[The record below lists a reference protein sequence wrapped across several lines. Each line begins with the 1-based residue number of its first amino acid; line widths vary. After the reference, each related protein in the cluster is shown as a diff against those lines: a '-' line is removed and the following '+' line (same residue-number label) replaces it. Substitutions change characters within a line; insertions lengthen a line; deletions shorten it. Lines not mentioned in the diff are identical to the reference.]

1 MNKQTIEQAAD
12 NYGVTNKPNWY
23 EKTENPNSGKVIIIM
38 CNESG
43 TFIFHLH
50 VLSEKD
56 DWSTFAQERNVVRWA
71 YFKDIAPIDAGATV
85 MLEEAKTKGKKND
98 RIDGK
103 VRMELLPFPELQ
115 EVARVLTAGAKKY
128 GANNWQNLDDGY
140 NRYLGAML
148 RHLTEVEKGIEIDAD
163 TGCLHIAQVACN
175 ALFMLHFK
183 LQEYNDKEGGT
194 I

>member
-1 MNKQTIEQAAD
+1 METKSID
-12 NYGVTNKPNWY
+12 IV
-23 EKTENPNSGKVIIIM
+23 
-38 CNESG
+38 NE
-43 TFIFHLH
+43 
-50 VLSEKD
+50 
-56 DWSTFAQERNVVRWA
+56 
-71 YFKDIAPIDAGATV
+71 
-85 MLEEAKTKGKKND
+85 GKKND

-103 VRMELLPFPELQ
+103 VRMELLPFPELK

-148 RHLTEVEKGIEIDAD
+148 RHLTEVQQGNIIDSD

-183 LQEYNDKEGGT
+183 MKEYNKKEGGRL
-194 I
+194 